1 MANATIAQTPLQ
13 SVITHADIA
22 QRAYDIYAQSGYHQG
37 RCQQNWRQAEKDLH
51 TLGPAACEAEHRI
64 EEVFAPDSIDSH

>member
-1 MANATIAQTPLQ
+1 MSNATITRTPLQ

-22 QRAYDIYAQSGYHQG
+22 QRAYDIYTQSGYRQG
-37 RCQQNWRQAEKDLH
+37 RCMHNWLQAEKDLH
-51 TLGPAACEAEHRI
+51 RQGPAACEAEHRV